1 MRDALLLGVIIVC
14 LLAALRRPFA
24 GLLVWAWF
32 SLMSP
37 HQLAYGVYGLPLNV
51 IIAAGA
57 IIAIIVNG
65 DFRRWRFDRLTG
77 LLLLFAFWLCLSQV
91 FSLNPENS
99 AVYFDRFIKLL
110 VFVVLCAQMTTDK
123 LRFHSLVWMLTIGI
137 GFFALKGAV
146 FTIVTLGQYRV
157 QGLPNTI
164 LEDNNHMGTAIA
176 AILPMILYLRDQ
188 ASVKIVRIGLLILF
202 CASIVAILGTHSRGA
217 FLALIFFSGFF
228 WLRSRRKFAILA
240 GLALLLAPAI
250 AFMPV
255 KWTERMTTITEATE
269 DASFMGRVD
278 AWVINMKLA
287 VENPLTGAGLRNP
300 YQKEIARTVDPRR
313 AESAKAAHSVY
324 FEVLGGAGF
333 VGFFIYLAL
342 LATAFFTALGL
353 YRRRKDPTV
362 DPWLANFGY
371 YAQMSL
377 VVFCVGG
384 AAVSVE
390 MWEGYLIVIA
400 LIAAA
405 SKLLRTAPS
414 HVAATEPAE
423 TSRLLRWRVA
433 ARGRAIGRR

>member
-1 MRDALLLGVIIVC
+1 MRDALLLGVILAC
-14 LLAALRRPFA
+14 LLAALRRPFV

-51 IIAAGA
+51 IIAAGTILA
-57 IIAIIVNG
+57 VIVNG

-77 LLLLFAFWLCLSQV
+77 LLLLFAFWLCLSQL
-91 FSLNPENS
+91 FSLDPENS

-110 VFVVLCAQMTTDK
+110 VFIVLCAQMTTDK

-188 ASVKIVRIGLLILF
+188 TSVNIVRMGLVVLF

-217 FLALIFFSGFF
+217 FLALIFFAGFF

-240 GLALLLAPAI
+240 GLALLLAPTV
-250 AFMPV
+250 AFMPA
-255 KWTERMTTITEATE
+255 KWLERMTTITEATE

-278 AWVINMKLA
+278 AWVINAKLA
-287 VENPLTGAGLRNP
+287 AENPLTGAGLRNP
-300 YQKEIARTVDPRR
+300 YRKEIARAVDPRR
-313 AESAKAAHSVY
+313 AESAKAAHSIY

-342 LATAFFTALGL
+342 LATALFTAFGL
-353 YRRRKDPTV
+353 YRRRQDLSV

-384 AAVSVE
+384 AAVSIE
-390 MWEGYLIVIA
+390 MWDGYLIVIA

-405 SKLLRTAPS
+405 SKLRREAEPPALKEER
-414 HVAATEPAE
+414 AALP
-423 TSRLLRWRVA
+423 RFRWRLA
-433 ARGRAIGRR
+433 ARGRRTG